1 MATLDTEDR
10 NKLRKDQFA
19 YVDKDGGEHLPIHD
33 EAHARNAV
41 SRFSQTDFESPT
53 AKREAARK
61 VIRAAERHGVD
72 VGDDSDVRKAARD

>member
-1 MATLDTEDR
+1 
-10 NKLRKDQFA
+10 
-19 YVDKDGGEHLPIHD
+19 
-33 EAHARNAV
+33 V